1 MAKLAFLGAGAMAQA
16 LVRGLVG
23 AKLCAPDDIVL
34 LSASGARARDL
45 ADELGARAATSARE
59 AAQNAEI
66 VVLAMKPHQ
75 LEGAL
80 GDLREEITPAQLV
93 VSVLAGAS
101 TARVEACFAQS
112 VPVVRAMPNTPSL
125 VGAGAAAICAG
136 QYASD
141 ADLARARALFEA
153 VGLCVTI
160 PESQMD
166 GVVGV
171 SGSGPAYVFAFIE
184 ALADGGVRAGLP
196 RATAQQLAAQTVLGA
211 AQMVLQTGDHPGVLK
226 DRVASPGGTTI
237 AALHE
242 LERGGF
248 RGVVMD
254 AVVAAAE
261 RSRELGA

>member
-16 LVRGLVG
+16 LVRGLVN
-23 AKLCAPDDIVL
+23 AKLTAPDDIVL
-34 LSASGARARDL
+34 LSASGARARAL
-45 ADELGARAATSARE
+45 ANELGAHAATSASE
-59 AAQNAEI
+59 AVKGAEI
-66 VVLAMKPHQ
+66 IVLAMKPHQ
-75 LEGAL
+75 LESAL
-80 GDLREEITPAQLV
+80 ASLREQITPDQLV

-101 TARVEACFAQS
+101 TARIEACFAAPI
-112 VPVVRAMPNTPSL
+112 PVVRAMPNTPSL
-125 VGAGAAAICAG
+125 VGTGAAAICAG
-136 QYASD
+136 QHAGD
-141 ADLARARALFEA
+141 ADLNKARALFEA

-160 PESQMD
+160 PETQMD

-211 AQMVLQTGDHPGVLK
+211 ARMVLETGEHPGVLK

-248 RGVVMD
+248 RGIVMD
-254 AVVAAAE
+254 AVVAASE
-261 RSRELGA
+261 RSHELGE